1 MASLEL
7 ERMSTAEKLRALEE
21 IWADLSR
28 NPEDVPAPDWHREE
42 LASREARVSD
52 GTARF
57 EGWDTVKQRLK
68 NRDR

>member
-7 ERMSTAEKLRALEE
+7 EKMSTVEKLRALEE

-42 LASREARVSD
+42 LSSRETRVLE
-52 GTARF
+52 GAARF
-57 EGWDTVKQRLK
+57 ESWDTVKERLK
-68 NRDR
+68 NPDR